1 MDGAPGIG
9 ARGGGMTF
17 SASHLMIALGIVIA
31 QALILAAMGSPAIC
45 KCGHIALWYA
55 NPAGPETSQQITDW
69 YTPSHVIHGVLF
81 YWLLW
86 LVAPRVPMGL
96 RLAAAVGIEVGW
108 EILEN
113 TPLIIERYRQSAL
126 AQGYSGDSI
135 LNSVSD
141 TLAAVLGFL
150 IAWRLPVIVTVGLV
164 IAAEAFTGYM
174 IRDNLLLNIVQLL
187 APNETLSR
195 WQMGK

>member
-1 MDGAPGIG
+1 MDGAPSIG
-9 ARGGGMTF
+9 ARGGGMTL
-17 SASHLMIALGIVIA
+17 SASHLMIVVGVVVA

-86 LVAPRVPMGL
+86 LVAPRLPVGL

-126 AQGYSGDSI
+126 AQGYFGDSI

-141 TLAAVLGFL
+141 TIAAVLGFL
-150 IAWRLPVIVTVGLV
+150 LAWRLPVIVTVGLV